1 MVTTID
7 ATSPLYLHPSDGNN
21 FQSIEKLQGSSNFR
35 SWKRSMEIALESR
48 RKLGFVTGTL
58 VKDSSDT
65 VKAEAWDTCNNMI
78 ISWILGSVSES
89 IRKSILKYKLNKEL
103 YDTKQQSM
111 TISEYYTQM
120 KAIWEELESLNV
132 LPSIGE
138 VNAEVAA
145 FLTALGKQNEEQKLF
160 QFLNGLDD
168 AHGAQRSQIL
178 MMKTLPSVETT
189 CSFLEQEE

>member
-65 VKAEAWDTCNNMI
+65 VKAEIWNQLEKRFSLVN
-78 ISWILGSVSES
+78 GS
-89 IRKSILKYKLNKEL
+89 RKYKLNKEL